1 MGQEVPVKQIW
12 PQTKQPHTDSYY
24 AATAIDPL
32 PVSVL
37 EGDVSAD
44 VCVIGGGYTGVSSA
58 LHLAERGYKVVLLEA
73 NKLGWGASGR
83 NGGHVGTGQRK
94 EQEDLERMLG
104 MDTARQLWDLGLEAV
119 ETVESIIRR
128 YQIECDLKQGIL
140 HMASKAREAEGFRAG
155 VEHLQ
160 TVYGYEQA
168 RYLDKATVD
177 QEVGSDKYH
186 AGYLDLGSR
195 HLHPLNYLLG
205 MANAAVN
212 AGVKVY
218 QDSPVIDYSDGLQ
231 VRVKTAQG
239 QVTAKHLIFA
249 TNGYLAGLEPRLA
262 KKIMP
267 INNFV
272 LATEP
277 LSQTQAR
284 SLITN
289 DYALQDSLFVIN
301 YWKLSGDNRL
311 IFGGGEN
318 YTSRFPADLKGFV
331 RKYMLRVYPA
341 LSNTRIDYAWG
352 GTLAITLNRLPCFG
366 KLSSNVY
373 YAQGFS
379 GHGVPTATMAGKLMA
394 EAVAGTAERFDVM
407 ASLPKPGFPGGT
419 LLRWPGLVAGML
431 FYSLLDRL

>member
-1 MGQEVPVKQIW
+1 MKQIW
-12 PQTKQPHTDSYY
+12 PQTQQSHTDSYY
-24 AATAIDPL
+24 AATAKGAL
-32 PVSVL
+32 PVRVL
-37 EGDVSAD
+37 EGDTTAD
-44 VCVIGGGYTGVSSA
+44 VCIIGGGYTGVSSA
-58 LHLAERGYKVVLLEA
+58 LHLAEKGYKVILLEA

-104 MDTARQLWDLGLEAV
+104 LDTAKTLWNLGLEAV
-119 ETVESIIRR
+119 NTVESIIQRHK
-128 YQIECDLKQGIL
+128 IDCDLKQGIL
-140 HMASKAREAEGFRAG
+140 HMASKAREAEGFREG

-160 TVYGYEQA
+160 QVYGYDQA
-168 RYLDKATVD
+168 RFLDKAAVD
-177 QEVGSDKYH
+177 REVGSDSYH
-186 AGYLDLGSR
+186 AGYLDMGAR

-205 MANAAVN
+205 MAGAAAT
-212 AGVKVY
+212 AGVTFY
-218 QDSPVIDYSDGLQ
+218 QDSPVVDYTPGTKVQ
-231 VRVKTAQG
+231 VHTTKGR
-239 QVTAKHLIFA
+239 VTADHLIFA
-249 TNGYLAGLEPRLA
+249 TNGYLAGLEPQLA

-277 LSQTQAR
+277 LDEGLAR
-284 SLITN
+284 KLITH

-318 YTSRFPADLKGFV
+318 YTSRFPADMKGFV
-331 RKYMLRVYPA
+331 RKYMLRVYPELA
-341 LSNTRIDYAWG
+341 NTRIDYAWG

-366 KLSSNVY
+366 KLASNVY

-394 EAVAGTAERFDVM
+394 EAVAGSAERFDVM